1 MENDYK
7 LFVSRGYTRGSILD
21 KKDGFIHL
29 SARYQLIGTIN
40 KHFFLV
46 KKLYIICFS
55 TNSLNKNLKWEI
67 TRNGEFFPHYFGYL
81 KFEKILYSFIAK
93 GKNNFY

>member
-1 MENDYK
+1 MHNPYPFTWKQQYNSLLVYDLILVKFNLLFNKLIKLFIYKIFMENDYK

-46 KKLYIICFS
+46 K
-55 TNSLNKNLKWEI
+55 
-67 TRNGEFFPHYFGYL
+67 
-81 KFEKILYSFIAK
+81 
-93 GKNNFY
+93 